1 MDAKEVAKVYNKVLQ
16 NREYMNGLFNESHD
30 ENEVLRTLSGA
41 LEFIVASRKFAPN
54 EYLENRYM
62 VLRRLY
68 DLGLNNDEIDEN
80 IFSNPILC
88 HAFNGD
94 NYEKVLKFGL
104 GNYKILD
111 KKYLKKIDKVESV
124 FTDLDSFYQFQ
135 LNKRNEFFAGFP
147 GFAEMEFVAKNSPE
161 RLFLGIFNQKIA
173 QSEPI
178 IIGETKKGY
187 YTRVIDHKIDALKDC
202 LDKDKI
208 KNIAHDIVNKFCSK
222 RPILALFDA
231 FSKNGEYNLTTLD
244 FIRSKSISLKD
255 YIFHQRERIVN
266 PIESFSRFSCSKNL
280 TALDDIALYDSIVPS
295 NALGFVEMP
304 DSYEIKQYLA
314 FIRGCEWGDQIDFHS
329 GEKVYIDDFI
339 RKKEIEKS
347 ENEGNLISMKHYKNK
362 TNVDIFEIF
371 KNKKLVESEMENYQK
386 RSRLK
391 INIIDSCKQGLN
403 PFQKEGYVVERV
415 TLSERLSTRVGFLNN
430 DKQVLKQR
438 SEKIKSNVIKENE
451 MNL

>member
-1 MDAKEVAKVYNKVLQ
+1 MDAKEVAKVYNEVLQ
-16 NREYMNGLFNESHD
+16 NRKYMNGLLNESYD

-41 LEFIVASRKFAPN
+41 LEFIVASRKFAPD
-54 EYLENRYM
+54 EYLKNPYM
-62 VLRRLY
+62 VLRCLY
-68 DLGLNNDEIDEN
+68 NLGLNNDKIEEN

-94 NYEKVLKFGL
+94 NYEKVLRYGL
-104 GNYKILD
+104 GDYRILD
-111 KKYLKKIDKVESV
+111 KKFLSMMDEIESA
-124 FTDLDSFYQFQ
+124 FEKLDTYYHSQ
-135 LNKRNEFFAGFP
+135 LNQRNEFFAGFP
-147 GFAEMEFVAKNSPE
+147 GFAELEFVAKNSPE

-244 FIRSKSISLKD
+244 FIRSKCISLKD
-255 YIFHQRERIVN
+255 YIFRQRERIVN
-266 PIESFSRFSCSKNL
+266 PVESFSRFPCSKNL
-280 TALDDIALYDSIVPS
+280 TDLDDIALYDSIVPS